1 MVFYYEDIRIEFTH
15 KGDSTIV
22 DISKGVHRIT
32 KTIPADKFC
41 FLADAVKEFNE
52 SLKEE

>member
-15 KGDSTIV
+15 KGDSTIL

-32 KTIPADKFC
+32 KIIPADKFC
-41 FLADAVKEFNE
+41 FLFEAVREFNQ